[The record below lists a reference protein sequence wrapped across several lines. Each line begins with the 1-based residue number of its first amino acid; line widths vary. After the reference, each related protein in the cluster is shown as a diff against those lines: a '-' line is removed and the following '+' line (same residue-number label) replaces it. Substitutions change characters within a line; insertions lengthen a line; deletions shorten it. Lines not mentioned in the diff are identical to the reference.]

1 MKVRDESEIMKGKGK
16 WLEFAD
22 EGKNGLKGLG
32 TVPVPG
38 AWMSLN

>member
-22 EGKNGLKGLG
+22 EGKNGLKDWVQCQYQVFG
-32 TVPVPG
+32 
-38 AWMSLN
+38 